1 MKKKSIFLL
10 IFLLWI
16 LFIFFNSS
24 QTGANSNAVSY
35 KIVGVISTGF
45 EKIGFEPITMEG
57 FLKLNII
64 IRKLAHGFQFFVLA
78 IVLIFLLEH
87 LEVKKENIVFYTL
100 IAIIFFAV
108 FDECHQLFVSGRTPS
123 VIDVIIDFTGGVVGV
138 IMING
143 LNDLR
148 KIKTTLISGN

>member
-10 IFLLWI
+10 IFLLWT
-16 LFIFFNSS
+16 LFIFFNSN

-64 IRKLAHGFQFFVLA
+64 IRKLAHGFQFFIFS
-78 IVLIFLLEH
+78 IVLRFLLEH
-87 LEVKKENIVFYTL
+87 LKIKKENIVFYTL
-100 IAIIFFAV
+100 LGVIFFAA
-108 FDECHQLFVSGRTPS
+108 FDEFHQLFVLGRTPS

-138 IMING
+138 IIINV
-143 LNDLR
+143 LNNLR
-148 KIKTTLISGN
+148 KIKTILISGN